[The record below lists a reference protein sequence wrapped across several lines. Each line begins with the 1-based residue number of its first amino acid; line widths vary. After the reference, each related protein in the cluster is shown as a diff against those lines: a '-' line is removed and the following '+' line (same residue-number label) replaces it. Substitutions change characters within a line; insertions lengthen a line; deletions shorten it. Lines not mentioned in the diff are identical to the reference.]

1 MKGLGDVFALG
12 PRVEPRPKAVTQ
24 GKGLEHAFGKIGPAC
39 RCGSEICGDG
49 LEGGLMMV
57 IDRRMQWEEDSI
69 FWLDRAYFLNGFNE
83 GLVYGLH
90 NCLRAETQGPESFGG
105 FGAVSLRPFPP
116 YLLARMYLR
125 AELNPSPVFRVRF
138 LREEGRARARCART
152 EPQPQ
157 PQVRPGPKKSP
168 ATRSQAPERPTVSS
182 HLQLFHSLAR
192 SSPLSHTKERRV

>member
-1 MKGLGDVFALG
+1 MQMAPGSSRMRGAKAITVGAISEIHGPAVEGVSCSMKGLGDVFALG

-69 FWLDRAYFLNGFNE
+69 FWLDRAYFLNSFNE

-105 FGAVSLRPFPP
+105 
-116 YLLARMYLR
+116 
-125 AELNPSPVFRVRF
+125 
-138 LREEGRARARCART
+138 
-152 EPQPQ
+152 
-157 PQVRPGPKKSP
+157 
-168 ATRSQAPERPTVSS
+168 
-182 HLQLFHSLAR
+182 
-192 SSPLSHTKERRV
+192 